1 LREFWC
7 DRGEVAISPFPPGLL
22 VSGFPIPE
30 EWRSALTT
38 VITAELSSSLELTIE
53 EHNGVHT
60 LVERMGRTAPRLV
73 DDADW
78 QAQARAASCYLPHR
92 LLTALRSYRHDP
104 GLDGTLTITN
114 LPITADLLPPTPNES
129 GSVERVATAPAAVA
143 MLIGQQLGEVV
154 AYRDEKHGALV
165 QNVVPVPTL
174 ARSQS
179 NGGSV
184 PLELHT
190 ENAFHPNRPDYVG
203 LLCLRGAQ
211 QDRVGTRVAAVR
223 RALPLLDD
231 TDRTILHESRFVT
244 AAPPS
249 FVSADCSE
257 PHPVLRGCVDDPD
270 ICVDFHATS
279 ALDTA
284 GARALSRLR
293 DALTEVECELV
304 LRPGDMVFVDNRLV
318 VHGRIAFWP
327 RYDGTDRWLHRIF
340 VHLDNRRSRPRRAD
354 NGAVLV

>member
-1 LREFWC
+1 MENR
-7 DRGEVAISPFPPGLL
+7 V
-22 VSGFPIPE
+22 
-30 EWRSALTT
+30 TT
-38 VITAELSSSLELTIE
+38 VITAELNATLALTLEE
-53 EHNGVHT
+53 QADVRM
-60 LVERMGRTAPRLV
+60 LVERLGRTEPPLV
-73 DDADW
+73 DNADW
-78 QAQARAASCYLPHR
+78 LAQARTTSCQLPSR
-92 LLTALRSYRHDP
+92 LLAALRSYRHDP
-104 GLDGTLTITN
+104 GLDGTLTIAN
-114 LPITADLLPPTPNES
+114 LPITADPLPPTPS
-129 GSVERVATAPAAVA
+129 VAGSVERAATAPAAAA
-143 MLIGQQLGEVV
+143 MLLGQQLGEVI

-211 QDRVGTRVAAVR
+211 QDRVGTRVSAVR
-223 RALPLLDD
+223 RALPLLDE
-231 TDRTILHESRFVT
+231 TDRTILHEARFVT
-244 AAPPS
+244 VAPPS
-249 FVSADCSE
+249 FASAGRSE
-257 PHPVLRGCVDDPD
+257 PLPVLRGCTEDPD

-279 ALDTA
+279 ALDPA
-284 GARALSRLR
+284 AARVLFRLR

-304 LRPGDMVFVDNRLV
+304 LEPGDMVFVDNRLV
-318 VHGRIAFWP
+318 VHGRIAFQP